1 MIRVLHVL
9 EALEGGTA
17 RHLVDLVRHAD
28 GVEHHAAIPAE
39 RTSGVTDRLAA
50 GQIREA
56 GGTVH
61 VVAMDRRPL
70 RAGNAVAQRS
80 LRRLV
85 FATGAHVVHGHSSI
99 GGALARVATAGT
111 RVPVVYTPNGLATG
125 RAALAVEHLLGRR
138 SRALIAVSDSEAD
151 LVRRLRLVDERR
163 LHVVRNGI
171 ELEPPPPLDPTLRH
185 RLGLDP
191 ATPLVGTVAR
201 LVPQKAPALF
211 VQTCAAVAEAQPE
224 AQFVLIGAG
233 PLQAEL
239 DAALA
244 RTDLGKRFHHVPEL
258 PGAARALGE
267 LDAFVLHSRFEGGP
281 YTVLEAM
288 RSGVPVVV
296 SDVVGNRDAV
306 ERGRTGLVV
315 PFGDVEATARAVTS
329 LLDDPVAAGH
339 LVEAARRRLAERF
352 DVRRMGAETAEVYRT
367 VLAPGSPGGGGRA

>member
-1 MIRVLHVL
+1 VIRVLHVL

-28 GVEHHAAIPAE
+28 GVEHHAAIPTE

-61 VVAMDRRPL
+61 VVPMDRRPL
-70 RAGNAVAQRS
+70 RAGNATAQRS

-85 FATGAHVVHGHSSI
+85 FATGADVVHGHSSI

-111 RVPVVYTPNGLATG
+111 RVPVVYTPNGLATS

-138 SRALIAVSDSEAD
+138 TRALIAVSDSEAD
-151 LVRRLRLVDERR
+151 LVRRLGLVDEGR
-163 LHVVRNGI
+163 LHLVRNGI

-191 ATPLVGTVAR
+191 ATPVVGTIAR

-211 VQTCAAVAEAQPE
+211 VQTCAAVAQARPD
-224 AQFVLIGAG
+224 ARFVLIGAG

-244 RTDLGKRFHHVPEL
+244 RTGLGARFHHLPEL

-267 LDAFVLHSRFEGGP
+267 LDVFVLHSRFEGGP

-288 RSGVPVVV
+288 RAGVPVVV

-306 ERGRTGLVV
+306 DPAGSGRVV
-315 PFGDVEATARAVTS
+315 PFGDVAATADAVTS
-329 LLDDPVAAGH
+329 LLDDPVAGAA
-339 LVEAARRRLAERF
+339 LAEAARRRLAERF
-352 DVRRMGAETAEVYRT
+352 DVRRMGAETVTVYRS
-367 VLAPGSPGGGGRA
+367 VLAPVSPGGAGAA